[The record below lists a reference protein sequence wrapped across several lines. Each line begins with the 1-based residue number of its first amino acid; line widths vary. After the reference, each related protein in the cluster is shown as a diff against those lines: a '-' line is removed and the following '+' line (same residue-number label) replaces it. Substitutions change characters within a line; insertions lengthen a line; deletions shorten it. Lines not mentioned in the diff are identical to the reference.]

1 MLQKANA
8 PYCWC
13 HTERIFKVRS
23 MNDNSKIFTD
33 YNQAIIMNNL
43 SFEQEQEL
51 SNFFLILKILL
62 FRALFANNEDTK
74 Q

>member
-1 MLQKANA
+1 
-8 PYCWC
+8 
-13 HTERIFKVRS
+13 
-23 MNDNSKIFTD
+23 
-33 YNQAIIMNNL
+33 MNNL

-51 SNFFLILKILL
+51 SNVFLILKILL